1 MLLSVPETARLLELK
16 PSQIY
21 YRLTMCQIDGAVKVF
36 SSWRLDEQ
44 TVRKMYERINA
55 KRAQFLPS
63 FAELVGFDV
72 LLEDIR
78 KTSLQAD
85 KKSCFARLEGGRG
98 MVCNKSRS
106 HRLARQRDRVEQ
118 RELF

>member
-55 KRAQFLPS
+55 KRAQFLPG
-63 FAELVGFDV
+63 FAELVGFDAI
-72 LLEDIR
+72 LEDIR
-78 KTSLQAD
+78 KASLQAD
-85 KKSCFARLEGGRG
+85 KKSCFARVESRRR
-98 MVCNKSRS
+98 MVCHKSRS
-106 HRLARQRDRVEQ
+106 NQLAGYRRVEQ
-118 RELF
+118 QELF

>member
-1 MLLSVPETARLLELK
+1 MLSVPETARLLELK

-55 KRAQFLPS
+55 KRAQFLPG
-63 FAELVGFDV
+63 FAELVGFDAI
-72 LLEDIR
+72 LEDIR